1 MPFDGI
7 VTKCI
12 VNELNDLLAGG
23 RVEKVFQPEADEV
36 VLLVRSKSQN
46 YRLVA
51 SANANYPRLHITAS
65 QKENPQTPPVFCML
79 MRKHLSGGKLLDI
92 SFHDYERVISINIE
106 SVNELG
112 DLSVKRVVV
121 EIMGKHSNIILLN
134 SEDKIID
141 SVKHVDNDISSVR
154 EVMPARPYFLPPAQN
169 KELPENIIPER
180 IFEHPLVSEAK
191 HIEGLLLNLIKGFSP
206 YTCREI
212 CRAADVAPK
221 TPVAALSHAQKANL
235 ISALKNYLARI
246 NNNGFEPCIIYQD
259 KNFLKPLDFYCF
271 VPEQPAIYKKYE
283 LLSSALDEF
292 YSLRDTN
299 ERLTQKMG
307 DIVKVIKNGIDRC
320 EKKIA
325 LFNDKLREVSDRE
338 KLQLFGELITANIY
352 CIPAG
357 SETARVLNYYSEN
370 EEYVE
375 IPLNEYKSAQENAQR
390 YFKQY
395 TKAKSTYLNATQQLK
410 DTFLEL
416 EYLQSVQTML
426 ENCSSRQEIDEIRQE
441 LTDQGYI
448 RASARN
454 SKKKQDKPSSPLDF
468 TSSDGFQILVG
479 KNNKQNDLLT
489 LKLAAASDIW
499 LHTRNIPGSHVIIRA
514 ERREVPDST
523 LLEAAILAAYH
534 SSAKMSSNVPVDY
547 TLVRNV
553 KKPNGAKP
561 GMVIYESF
569 KTVNI
574 TPGEEKVFKITQ
586 NKINLKIR

>member
-12 VNELNDLLAGG
+12 VKELNNLLAGG
-23 RVEKVFQPEADEV
+23 RVEKVFQPEADEI

-51 SANANYPRLHITAS
+51 SANANYPRLHITAA

-154 EVMPARPYFLPPAQN
+154 EVMPARPYLLPPAQN
-169 KELPENIIPER
+169 KELPEDIAADK
-180 IFEHPLVSEAK
+180 IFEQPQVFEAK
-191 HIEGLLLNLIKGFSP
+191 HLEGLLLNLIKGFSP

-212 CRAADVAPK
+212 CFAAGLAPK
-221 TPVAALSHAQKANL
+221 TPV
-235 ISALKNYLARI
+235 SALTQADKEKLIPALRAYLSQI
-246 NNNGFEPCIIYQD
+246 SNSSFEPVIIYQD
-259 KNFLKPLDFYCF
+259 KNLLKPLDFYCF
-271 VPEQPAIYKKYE
+271 APEQPVIYKKYE
-283 LLSSALDEF
+283 LLSLALDDF

-307 DIVKVIKNGIDRC
+307 DVVKVIKNGIDRC

-325 LFNDKLREVSDRE
+325 LFNEKLREVSDRE
-338 KLQLFGELITANIY
+338 KLQLYGELITANIY

-357 SETARVLNYYSEN
+357 SDTARVLNYYSEKD
-370 EEYVE
+370 EYVE
-375 IPLNEYKSAQENAQR
+375 IPLNEYKSAQENAQK
-390 YFKQY
+390 YYKQFA
-395 TKAKSTYLNATQQLK
+395 KAKSTHLNVTQQLK
-410 DTFLEL
+410 DTLSEL
-416 EYLQSVQTML
+416 EYLRGVQTML
-426 ENCSSRQEIDEIRQE
+426 ENCSSRQEIDEVRQE
-441 LTDQGYI
+441 LIDQGYI
-448 RASARN
+448 RASVRN
-454 SKKKQDKPSSPLDF
+454 AKKKQDKPSSPLEF
-468 TSSDGFQILVG
+468 ISSDGFQILVG
-479 KNNKQNDLLT
+479 KNNRQNDLLT
-489 LKLAAASDIW
+489 LKQAASSDIW
-499 LHTRNIPGSHVIIRA
+499 LHTKNIPGSHVIIRTD
-514 ERREVPDST
+514 RRQVPDST
-523 LLEAAILAAYH
+523 LLEGAILAACH

-547 TLVRNV
+547 TTVKNV
-553 KKPNGAKP
+553 KKPGGAKP

-569 KTVNI
+569 KTINV
-574 TPGEEKVFKITQ
+574 TPEEDLVLKIT
-586 NKINLKIR
+586 KAR

>member
-12 VNELNDLLAGG
+12 VNELNCLLAGG
-23 RVEKVFQPEADEV
+23 RVDKVFQPEADEI
-36 VLLVRSKSQN
+36 VLLIRSRSQN

-79 MRKHLSGGKLLDI
+79 MRKHLAGGKLLDI

-141 SVKHVDNDISSVR
+141 SVKHVDSDISSVR
-154 EVMPARPYFLPPAQN
+154 EVMPARPYNLPPAQN
-169 KELPENIIPER
+169 KELPENVISDK
-180 IFEHPLVSEAK
+180 IFEHPYVSEAK
-191 HIEGLLLNLIKGFSP
+191 NLEALLLNLIKGFSP

-212 CRAADVAPK
+212 CSAAGVASK
-221 TPVAALSHAQKANL
+221 TTISALSDYDREKI
-235 ISALKNYLARI
+235 ISALKNYLLQI
-246 NNNGFEPCIIYQD
+246 KNDSFEPSIIYQD
-259 KNFLKPLDFYCF
+259 KNFLKPVDFYCF
-271 VPEQPAIYKKYE
+271 SPKQQVIYKKYQ
-283 LLSSALDEF
+283 LLSVALDEF

-307 DIVKVIKNGIDRC
+307 DVVKVIKNGIDRC

-338 KLQLFGELITANIY
+338 KLQLYGELITANIY

-357 SETARVLNYYSEN
+357 SKSVRVLNYYSEN
-370 EEYVE
+370 EEYID
-375 IPLNEYKSAQENAQR
+375 IPLNEYKSVQENAQK
-390 YFKQY
+390 YYKQY
-395 TKAKSTYLNATQQLK
+395 AKAKSTHINATEQLK
-410 DTFLEL
+410 DAISEL

-426 ENCSSRQEIDEIRQE
+426 ENCSSRQEIDEVRQE
-441 LTDQGYI
+441 LIDQGYI
-448 RASARN
+448 KASVRN
-454 SKKKQDKPSSPLDF
+454 AKKKQDKPSSPLEF
-468 TSSDGFQILVG
+468 TSCDGFQIFVG

-489 LKLAAASDIW
+489 LKQAASNDIW
-499 LHTRNIPGSHVIIRA
+499 LHTKNIPGSHVIIRT

-534 SSAKMSSNVPVDY
+534 SSAKMSYNVPVDY
-547 TLVRNV
+547 TIVKNV
-553 KKPNGAKP
+553 KKPSGAKP

-569 KTVNI
+569 KTIYV
-574 TPGEEKVFKITQ
+574 TPDEDKVFKIEHKQ
-586 NKINLKIR
+586 

>member
-12 VNELNDLLAGG
+12 VDELNTLLAGG
-23 RVEKVFQPEADEV
+23 RVEKVFQPEADEI

-51 SANANYPRLHITAS
+51 SANANYPRLHITAL

-92 SFHDYERVISINIE
+92 NFHDYERVISINIE

-112 DLSVKRVVV
+112 DLSVKQVVV

-134 SEDKIID
+134 SENKIID
-141 SVKHVDNDISSVR
+141 SVKHVDSDISSVR
-154 EVMPARPYFLPPAQN
+154 EVMPARTYILPPAQN
-169 KELPENIIPER
+169 KELPENIAPEE
-180 IFEHPLVSEAK
+180 IFQHPMVSEAK
-191 HIEGLLLNLIKGFSP
+191 HIEGLLLNMIKGFSP

-212 CRAADVAPK
+212 CCDAGVAPK
-221 TPVAALSHAQKANL
+221 TPIAVLNDTDKENL
-235 ISALKNYLARI
+235 ITALKSYLKQIKDNA
-246 NNNGFEPCIIYQD
+246 FEPCIVYQD
-259 KNFLKPLDFYCF
+259 KNLQKPVDFYCF
-271 VPEQPAIYKKYE
+271 IPRQQVGFKQYQ
-283 LLSSALDEF
+283 LLSEALDD
-292 YSLRDTN
+292 YYALRDTN
-299 ERLTQKMG
+299 ERLGQKMG
-307 DIVKVIKNGIDRC
+307 DVVKVIKNGIERC

-325 LFNDKLREVSDRE
+325 LFNDKLRDVADRE

-357 SETARVLNYYSEN
+357 SKTARVLNYYNEN
-370 EEYVE
+370 EEYID
-375 IPLNEYKSAQENAQR
+375 IPLNEYKSVQENAQK
-390 YFKQY
+390 YYKQY
-395 TKAKSTYLNATQQLK
+395 SKAKSTHMNVTQQLK
-410 DTFLEL
+410 ETFSEL

-426 ENCSSRQEIDEIRQE
+426 ENCGSRQEIDEVRQE
-441 LTDQGYI
+441 LIDQGYI
-448 RASARN
+448 KASVRNAR
-454 SKKKQDKPSSPLDF
+454 KKQDKPSSPLEF

-489 LKLAAASDIW
+489 LKLAASSDIW
-499 LHTRNIPGSHVIIRA
+499 MHTKNIPGSHVIIRT

-523 LLEAAILAAYH
+523 LLEGAMLAAYH

-547 TLVRNV
+547 TNVKNV
-553 KKPNGAKP
+553 KKPGGAKP

-569 KTVNI
+569 KTINV
-574 TPGEEKVFKITQ
+574 TPEEERVVKLGQK
-586 NKINLKIR
+586 K